1 MKSRLCTLGL
11 SLLLCLPAVAETP
24 KPAAKP
30 APPAAAPSAAYHWQ
44 VIKLNNIAPAAALV
58 ALHWDTPTATLPTG
72 VERIY
77 GIQSNHS
84 LLLHAT
90 TASFAEAIRLVQTVD
105 K

>member
-11 SLLLCLPAVAETP
+11 SLLLCLPAVAEAP

-30 APPAAAPSAAYHWQ
+30 APPAAPSAAYHWQ

-72 VERIY
+72 VERVY
-77 GIQSNHS
+77 GMQSNQT
-84 LLLHAT
+84 LLLKAT
-90 TASFAEAIRLVQTVD
+90 DTGLAEAMRLVQTVD